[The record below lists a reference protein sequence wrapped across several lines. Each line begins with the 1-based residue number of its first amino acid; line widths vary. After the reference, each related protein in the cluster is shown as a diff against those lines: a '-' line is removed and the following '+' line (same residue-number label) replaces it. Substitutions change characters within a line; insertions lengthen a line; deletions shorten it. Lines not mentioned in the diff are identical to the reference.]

1 MKRIIFFCND
11 SHSFLHYRED
21 LLKKLIFLG
30 YEVSCIIP
38 YNTINKKIKKLGVSV
53 YEINY
58 KRHFSVTYD
67 ILTIIS
73 VCKILFIH
81 KFDII
86 QTITLKPNI
95 YGILLSFIFKI
106 KKRYALV
113 TGAGPLL
120 NTRVRSIGKFRKTIL
135 HILLKISL
143 RYATNVIFQN
153 KDDIRD
159 FIKYRFVKET
169 QSELVE
175 GSGVDSKIFS
185 LKNVNRSDISK
196 IKLKYKLKKSE
207 KVILMVGRLIVSKGI
222 IDLLKASKEN
232 KLKVKFI
239 IIAPREKNYFFNE
252 SINQSEINKY
262 KNSKL
267 ILIDKYIN
275 DIRPFLSISDL
286 VIYPSNYREGIPR
299 FLIEALAF
307 SKPILTKKNP
317 GCKETV
323 IEYQNGLFIK
333 NYKDI
338 NKKIEYIFKNNKRY
352 KSYCKKS
359 FEIFNLRF
367 KSSLVINKMILLYEK
382 S

>member
-1 MKRIIFFCND
+1 M
-11 SHSFLHYRED
+11 
-21 LLKKLIFLG
+21 
-30 YEVSCIIP
+30 
-38 YNTINKKIKKLGVSV
+38 
-53 YEINY
+53 
-58 KRHFSVTYD
+58 
-67 ILTIIS
+67 
-73 VCKILFIH
+73 
-81 KFDII
+81 
-86 QTITLKPNI
+86 
-95 YGILLSFIFKI
+95 LSFIFRI

-120 NTRVRSIGKFRKTIL
+120 NTRVKSIGKFRKTIL

-159 FIKYRFVKET
+159 FIKYRFVKEI

-175 GSGVDSKIFS
+175 GSGVNSKIFN

-196 IKLKYKLKKSE
+196 IKLKYKIKKNE

-239 IIAPREKNYFFNE
+239 IIAPKEKNYFFNE
-252 SINQSEINKY
+252 SINQSIINKY

-267 ILIDKYIN
+267 VLIDKYIN